1 MAHIPTVSQL
11 VQRLVVVAC
20 EVMLLNRAALQPF
33 EIVFLDG
40 FSSTSSASTCAASA
54 SSASASTFEAPHVFR
69 FHSMIAQLQYENNL
83 K

>member
-1 MAHIPTVSQL
+1 
-11 VQRLVVVAC
+11 
-20 EVMLLNRAALQPF
+20 MLLNRAALQPF

-40 FSSTSSASTCAASA
+40 FGFSSSACAASA
-54 SSASASTFEAPHVFR
+54 SSASASSASASTFAAPHVFR